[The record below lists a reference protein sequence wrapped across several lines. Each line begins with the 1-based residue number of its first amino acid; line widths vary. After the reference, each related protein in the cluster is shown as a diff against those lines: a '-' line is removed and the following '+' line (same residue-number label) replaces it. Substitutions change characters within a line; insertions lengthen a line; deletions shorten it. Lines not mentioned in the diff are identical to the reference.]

1 MKVGDKCNIG
11 HDYRD
16 KVGFIKSIQKKECY
30 EVVVEIQEP
39 RGFGQVAKIDTKFI
53 AMYNE
58 HKQLKFYGGED
69 GIGNIIRCEL
79 AEK

>member
-1 MKVGDKCNIG
+1 MKVGDKCNIS
-11 HDYRD
+11 HDYKD
-16 KVGFIKSIQKKECY
+16 KVGFIKSIRKKECY

-58 HKQLKFYGGED
+58 NKQLKFYGGED
-69 GIGNIIRCEL
+69 GVGNIIRCRL